1 MSPIESSMVFISI
14 VVVGYLG
21 KVYGVITDEGKKHLT
36 KVLFYILLPALVASG
51 VMKAPLDADT
61 MYVFLASVV
70 ITSILWYFF
79 WRIFGFFYDRKTA
92 SLLAMAVTIGNTGF
106 LGFPLTFR
114 MLGGSAMPYAVSFS
128 IGQSIVLLTLIYPS
142 LGGRFQWRRLLSPPL
157 VGMLVGFAIKLIPF
171 MPQVVWNVILDF
183 LSMLGSAS
191 GPLVMLIIGA
201 SLGGITLK
209 PYDAVVVSIKTF
221 LVPLIFYF
229 SLMPFV
235 GDLPLK
241 AATLEASTPTLMGAP
256 IYAAMAGLS
265 EEETSRIV
273 TVSTAFFLILLPA
286 IGLIL
291 GG

>member
-1 MSPIESSMVFISI
+1 MSPVQSSLVFISI
-14 VVVGYLG
+14 VFVGYLA
-21 KVYGVITDEGKKHLT
+21 KVYGIITDDGKKHLT

-51 VMKAPLDADT
+51 VMKAPLSKDT
-61 MYVFLASVV
+61 LYVFLASLVL
-70 ITSILWYFF
+70 TSLLWYVL
-79 WRIFGFFYDRKTA
+79 WKVLGLFYDRKTA

-106 LGFPLTFR
+106 LGFPLVSR
-114 MLGGSAMPYAVSFS
+114 MLGESAMPYAVSFS

-142 LGGRFQWRRLLSPPL
+142 LGGQFQWRRLLSPPL
-157 VGMLVGFAIKLIPF
+157 VGMFLGFTIKLIPF
-171 MPQVVWNVILDF
+171 IPEVAWDVILDF

-209 PYDAVVVSIKTF
+209 PYDAVVVSIKT
-221 LVPLIFYF
+221 LLMPLIFYF
-229 SLMPFV
+229 TLMPFV

-273 TVSTAFFLILLPA
+273 AVSTAFFLILLPA
-286 IGLIL
+286 IGWIL